1 MKVELIK
8 IGLYYTRALSAK
20 QNRFLPDYKIRN
32 GGETTMKNRLFTSLS
47 GAVLVCGMIA
57 GCATQGNSTPPTPEA
72 FNKALSDADT
82 VAKNGDQDRAI
93 ALYQQLSKTD
103 PTREEPWSRIAQIQ
117 FTQGHYGQAI
127 VAAQEALQRDQTDR
141 QAKSVLAVA
150 GLRVATQ
157 SLGELRQDAAL
168 AGDAKSDAQALAKQL
183 RDTLGEATLFPPDAT
198 DKQAAKKKRVV
209 RHVAKQAP
217 KTSDSA
223 DSSAAAPAANA
234 PAQAPAATPA
244 APAAPA
250 KAAQS
255 GGASDPFSALR

>member
-1 MKVELIK
+1 MN
-8 IGLYYTRALSAK
+8 
-20 QNRFLPDYKIRN
+20 Q
-32 GGETTMKNRLFTSLS
+32 RLLVKLS
-47 GAVLVCGMIA
+47 GVVLACGVIA
-57 GCATQGNSTPPTPEA
+57 GCATQGNNVATTPEA
-72 FNKALSDADT
+72 FNKQLADADT
-82 VAKNGDQDRAI
+82 VAKGGDQDRAI
-93 ALYQQLSKTD
+93 SLYQQLAKSD

-157 SLGELRQDAAL
+157 SLGELRQDASL

-183 RDTLGEATLFPPDAT
+183 RDTLGEATLFPPDPN
-198 DKQAAKKKRVV
+198 DKPVVKKKRNI
-209 RHVAKQAP
+209 RHVAKG
-217 KTSDSA
+217 KTTETPEA
-223 DSSAAAPAANA
+223 TPGAAAPAATA
-234 PAQAPAATPA
+234 AAPAAPAPA

>member
-1 MKVELIK
+1 
-8 IGLYYTRALSAK
+8 
-20 QNRFLPDYKIRN
+20 
-32 GGETTMKNRLFTSLS
+32 MKNRLFTSLS

-82 VAKNGDQDRAI
+82 VAKNGDQDRAV
-93 ALYQQLSKTD
+93 ALYQQLAKTD

-117 FTQGHYGQAI
+117 FAQGHYGQAI

-168 AGDAKSDAQALAKQL
+168 AGDAKSDAQTLAKQL
-183 RDTLGEATLFPPDAT
+183 RDTLGEATLFPPEAN
-198 DKQAAKKKRVV
+198 DKPAVKK

-217 KTSDSA
+217 KANDSA
-223 DSSAAAPAANA
+223 DTNAAAPAATA
-234 PAQAPAATPA
+234 PAQAPAGPSV
-244 APAAPA
+244 APA